1 MAFYISLLFQK
12 FYTKV
17 LTLCKESL
25 FSTIVAIPHLFYNKD
40 RQKSWR
46 VVMNEFCNY
55 GKLEH
60 EGIRYAQQ
68 IQEIPK
74 DHSHYL
80 Q

>member
-1 MAFYISLLFQK
+1 
-12 FYTKV
+12 
-17 LTLCKESL
+17 
-25 FSTIVAIPHLFYNKD
+25 
-40 RQKSWR
+40 
-46 VVMNEFCNY
+46 MNEFCNY